1 MRKWWFIGAVLA
13 AAVWVVWGN
22 SALQM
27 TRLTVYTKRLPKVF
41 DGFCVVQVSDLHNTV
56 FGEHNQKLLSRI
68 QAAQPNLIVMTGDLL
83 DSYHTDMAAALEFTE
98 QAVQI
103 APCYYVP
110 GNHESRISAYPWFRN
125 QLTEQGIVVLENR
138 ALEISYQG
146 ETIRLV
152 GLADLNFSM
161 QDSAIDSK
169 EMVSRALEPLIEE
182 DTYTILLSHR
192 PELFDTYAASQMDLV
207 FSGHAHGGQIRLPLI
222 GAVFAPNQGF
232 FPKYNAGIYRKDRT
246 QMIVSRG
253 LGNSIFPIRLNN
265 RPELIAATLYAQSVA
280 ETIDR

>member
-1 MRKWWFIGAVLA
+1 M
-13 AAVWVVWGN
+13 
-22 SALQM
+22 
-27 TRLTVYTKRLPKVF
+27 
-41 DGFCVVQVSDLHNTV
+41 
-56 FGEHNQKLLSRI
+56 
-68 QAAQPNLIVMTGDLL
+68 
-83 DSYHTDMAAALEFTE
+83 
-98 QAVQI
+98 
-103 APCYYVP
+103 
-110 GNHESRISAYPWFRN
+110 
-125 QLTEQGIVVLENR
+125 
-138 ALEISYQG
+138 
-146 ETIRLV
+146 
-152 GLADLNFSM
+152 GLADLSFSM

-192 PELFDTYAASQMDLV
+192 PELFDTYAASQVDLV

-265 RPELIAATLYAQSVA
+265 RPELIAATLYAQ
-280 ETIDR
+280 